1 MNFSTIK
8 NLLNSRR
15 AWGHGIP
22 NKEQEL
28 LSCRYYSNEQEDTEI

>member
-1 MNFSTIK
+1 MSFLTTK

-28 LSCRYYSNEQEDTEI
+28 LSCRYYSNEEEYLEI